1 MGQDVNFAVSA
12 TGMPS
17 LIYHWYFWPS
27 HGKPMLDWIPLTEVE
42 GCEINIDAMRL
53 EDVGIYKCFIEHRLQ
68 VFRMFL
74 EPNLYGFDPG
84 LEAGSK

>member
-1 MGQDVNFAVSA
+1 LGQDVNFAVSA

-68 VFRMFL
+68 VRTL
-74 EPNLYGFDPG
+74 DVLNYICGKTESDKIIY
-84 LEAGSK
+84 